1 MRRGLLIELIDPV
14 VTSASPA
21 SAGTPEALEYIPGA
35 MLLGVA
41 AARGYAR
48 GLSVD
53 KTFGLFHSGS
63 VRFDDGLPLGTSSL
77 PGLPNP
83 LSLHYLKGTDPFSKN
98 ALVDFA
104 ARVEDGTA
112 NVSMRAGHEQLRGKA
127 VSAGVERVP
136 VKCHSTLRT
145 AINRSTGRAAESQL
159 FGYQM
164 LDSGQNFIAEIEAED
179 EAAIDLV
186 VDYLTGSEAV
196 FLGRAKSAEFGQ
208 VRIATCD
215 ALCSPETGLE
225 VDTAYI
231 WCLSDLWACDVNG
244 TPTVAPD
251 ASAFGSSGRIDWSKS
266 FTRTRRFSPYNGAW
280 NSRGVERSLLQR
292 GSVFVING
300 SDLKSGIYRFGLGQE
315 LGYGRVLVSAEPPLE
330 ALKAL
335 SPQFIQPIPQPPQ
348 EVGGDS
354 ALAHWLAHRQPP
366 DLDTT
371 SELETLKAHYCV
383 AERIN
388 GQKVGPGPS
397 QWGSL
402 AKLLTDDQDIS
413 DFLGGKRG
421 DTEREQ
427 WGAIFGVGR
436 RQTFQAFIEDVK
448 EKKGANFA
456 ALLAKD
462 IRKWLISK
470 GWFDV

>member
-1 MRRGLLIELIDPV
+1 MRKGLLIELIDPV

-21 SAGTPEALEYIPGA
+21 SAGAPEALEYIPGA

-41 AARGYAR
+41 AARGYTS

-53 KTFGLFHSGS
+53 ETFALFHSGS
-63 VRFDDGLPLGTSSL
+63 VRFDDGLPLGTSSF

-83 LSLHYLKGTDPFSKN
+83 LSLHYLKGADPFSEN
-98 ALVDFA
+98 ALVDFSASFEGEA
-104 ARVEDGTA
+104 AVDSA
-112 NVSMRAGHEQLRGKA
+112 RAGHEQLQGKA
-127 VSAGVERVP
+127 VSAGVKHVP
-136 VKCHSTLRT
+136 VKAHSTLRT
-145 AINRSTGRAAESQL
+145 AIDRSTGRATESQL

-164 LDSGQNFIAEIEAED
+164 LDAGQNFISEIEAED
-179 EAAIDLV
+179 QAAIDLIV
-186 VDYLTGSEAV
+186 GFLTGPEAV

-208 VRIATCD
+208 VRITTCD
-215 ALCSPETGLE
+215 ALCLPEAGLE
-225 VDTAYI
+225 ADTAYI

-244 TPTVAPD
+244 TPTLAPD
-251 ASAFGSSGRIDWSKS
+251 ASAFGSSGCIDWSKS
-266 FTRTRRFSPYNGAW
+266 FTRSQRFSPYNGAW

-292 GSVFVING
+292 GSVLSING
-300 SDLKSGIYRFGLGQE
+300 SDLKTGIYRFGLGQE

-335 SPQFIQPIPQPPQ
+335 SPQFFKPISQPPQ

-354 ALAHWLAHRQPP
+354 ILAHWLAQRQPP

-371 SELETLKAHYCV
+371 SELKDLKDHYRA

-388 GQKVGPGPS
+388 GQKAGPGPS

-402 AKLLTDDQDIS
+402 AKILTDGQDIT

-427 WGAIFGVGR
+427 WGAIFGAGR

-448 EKKGANFA
+448 DNRGENFA

-462 IRKWLISK
+462 IRKWLLSK